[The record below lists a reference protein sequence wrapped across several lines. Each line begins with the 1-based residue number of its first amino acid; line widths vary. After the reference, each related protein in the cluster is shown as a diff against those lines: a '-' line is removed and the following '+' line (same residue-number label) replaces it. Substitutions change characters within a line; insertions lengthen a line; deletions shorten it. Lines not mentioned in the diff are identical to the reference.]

1 MSEQNKAIVRRFFE
15 EVWNRNNLDLADE
28 LLAVDYV
35 DHNAPPGSTGGIE
48 GYKQSVAM
56 FRSAFPD
63 INFVLDDILGEGD
76 RVAIRLTGRGT
87 HQGNF
92 IGIAPT
98 GKQVSFGGMTFIRL
112 QNGKIVERWGLSD
125 MPGLIQQLRGGAGA
139 GGHVNGH
146 AASSDARVL
155 HMAPD
160 DSHSTTRVLGVV
172 NLCKATK
179 QDTGGVFSFF
189 VSTVPAGEG
198 VPIHTHLAEDEA
210 YYILEGTFE
219 IYDTTNGST
228 LTVGPESYV
237 YVPRGI
243 NHGFRNVGS
252 DTGRMILIITPGGLE
267 GFFEGIGQVITD
279 INNPPPPPTGPP
291 DFARAAQVA
300 AQYNVTFD
308 IPTEEH

>member
-63 INFVLDDILGEGD
+63 INFALDDILGEGD

-155 HMAPD
+155 HMAPM
-160 DSHSTTRVLGVV
+160 
-172 NLCKATK
+172 
-179 QDTGGVFSFF
+179 
-189 VSTVPAGEG
+189 TVIP
-198 VPIHTHLAEDEA
+198 
-210 YYILEGTFE
+210 
-219 IYDTTNGST
+219 
-228 LTVGPESYV
+228 
-237 YVPRGI
+237 PRGCWAWSI
-243 NHGFRNVGS
+243 CARPPNRIPAAYFHSSSPPSPPGKACRS
-252 DTGRMILIITPGGLE
+252 TPIWQRMKPTTSSKAHSKSTI
-267 GFFEGIGQVITD
+267 
-279 INNPPPPPTGPP
+279 PPMA
-291 DFARAAQVA
+291 AR
-300 AQYNVTFD
+300 
-308 IPTEEH
+308 

>member
-1 MSEQNKAIVRRFFE
+1 MSEQNKEVVRRFFE
-15 EVWNRNNLDLADE
+15 EVWNKNNLDLADE
-28 LLAVDYV
+28 LLVTDYT

-63 INFVLDDILGEGD
+63 LTFTLDDIRGEGD
-76 RVAIRLTGRGT
+76 LVAIRLTGRGT
-87 HQGNF
+87 HKGTF
-92 IGIAPT
+92 IGIPPT
-98 GKQVSFGGMTFIRL
+98 DKQVSFGGMTFIRL
-112 QNGKIVERWGLSD
+112 QGGRIVERWGLSD
-125 MPGLIQQLRGGAGA
+125 MGGLIQQLRGGPPTAGHAGA
-139 GGHVNGH
+139 PNG
-146 AASSDARVL
+146 ASQRKVL
-155 HMAPD
+155 QMSPD
-160 DSHSTTRVLGVV
+160 ESLSTTRVLGVV

-179 QDTGGVFSFF
+179 AETDGVFSFF

-198 VPIHTHLAEDEA
+198 IPNHTHLAEDEA

-219 IYDTTNGST
+219 IYDTTNGNT

-243 NHGFRNVGS
+243 NHGFRCVGS
-252 DTGRMILIITPGGLE
+252 ETGRMILIIAPGGLE

-279 INNPPPPPTGPP
+279 INNPPPPPSGPP

-308 IPTEEH
+308 VPTDH